1 MNLQINKLYLAI
13 LACSSVALGA
23 CNSGTTTNGSSNTT
37 SSDITRLGASATN
50 CLQLNNSKVDGNQWW
65 ITASTELKNTCSSAV
80 NLDGTIIELSNNS
93 SALNGNGFSMN
104 SVSPWSTKNSLE
116 FAYATNKVSITVH
129 SDLQVASNGV
139 VTVSFGGNPGM
150 SVDPVANSFVVKVN
164 GSTPAPTPTPTPSP
178 TPSPTPVPTPAP
190 TPTPVPVNGLPTPI
204 HFNATSTAS
213 GSIYFH
219 LNLPYGSGNVEKLT
233 ITNNYTDLFISNYV
247 AGALLG
253 HLMHQKF
260 PKLNFN
266 RDYIY
271 GTVFGQLL
279 QENINTS
286 NYSNTTDWIN
296 PVDNERNSL
305 LNSGQGGPYQINDYS
320 KRLENDKGI
329 GLVNFV
335 ALQKGL
341 GYTVE
346 DQDSGKQTASK
357 GPDSLDQKY
366 FGPMAAA
373 YFHLNDMNRLAMN
386 NAETWGPQAA
396 YYSQCMTNLQDS
408 KASQNKY
415 NIYDMILN
423 AAYNA
428 GTYSIIIKD
437 YFRICS
443 GMYTTS
449 PETSQINSIGN
460 YTLSDTAYQTA
471 IGTKEAVGGT
481 FILYPRQIRI
491 YLDQIYNQK
500 TYDSPAITGDNHIKL
515 SLQDVEYVFQ
525 NAIGTLA
532 YINKAGKYEFVS
544 PDLSKQAFEAALAK
558 NKLSISGALDIG
570 TLAGKTNFFNL
581 LDDAINNLAS
591 QGIDFGAITQT
602 TIGGA
607 SPTPTP
613 TPTPSPSVC
622 PKNPI
627 VYPAGRNTYTGG
639 TIVKAS
645 NGKLYQC
652 ISNVVAGWCNSP
664 SDVYAPG
671 SGWASGDAWQEYSC
685 QK

>member
-1 MNLQINKLYLAI
+1 MNFQFNKLYLAI
-13 LACSSVALGA
+13 LAGSSIALTA
-23 CNSGTTTNGSSNTT
+23 CNSGTGNNGNVANSVAAK
-37 SSDITRLGASATN
+37 LGATDSN
-50 CLQLNNSKVDGNQWW
+50 CLQVSSSKVDGNRWW
-65 ITASTELKNTCSSAV
+65 ISASVEMKNTCSGPV
-80 NLDGTIIELSNNS
+80 NLDNTVIELSNNKT
-93 SALNGNGFSMN
+93 ALNGSGFSMN
-104 SVSPWSTKNSLE
+104 SVSPWSAKNALE
-116 FAYATNKVSITVH
+116 FAYASNKVTVTIH
-129 SDLQVASNGV
+129 SDAQIAKNGNV
-139 VTVSFGGNPGM
+139 SVSFGGNPGM
-150 SVDPVANSFVVKVN
+150 NADPVAGSFVFKVN
-164 GSTPAPTPTPTPSP
+164 GSTPAPTPTPTPTPSP
-178 TPSPTPVPTPAP
+178 TPSPTPVPTPTPA
-190 TPTPVPVNGLPTPI
+190 PTPVPVSGLPTPI
-204 HFNATSTAS
+204 HFTPTSTAN
-213 GSIYFH
+213 GMIYFH
-219 LNLPYGSGNVEKLT
+219 LNLPYGSGNVEKLE
-233 ITNNYTDLFISNYV
+233 INANYTDLLISNYV

-253 HLMHQKF
+253 HLIHQKL
-260 PKLNFN
+260 PNLNID

-286 NYSNTTDWIN
+286 NYSNASDWIN

-320 KRLENDKGI
+320 KRLENDKGV

-373 YFHLNDMNRLAMN
+373 YFHLNDMNRLEMN
-386 NAETWGPQAA
+386 NAETWGPQAE
-396 YYSQCMTNLQDS
+396 YYSKCMANLQDG

-437 YFRICS
+437 YFRICA
-443 GMYTTS
+443 GMYTTN
-449 PETSQINSIGN
+449 PEMTQVNAMGN
-460 YTLSDTAYQTA
+460 YTLSDSQYQNA
-471 IGTKEAVGGT
+471 IGTKEAIGGT

-500 TYDSPAITGDNHIKL
+500 TYDSPAVTLENHIKL

-544 PDLSKQAFEAALAK
+544 PDLSKQAFEAALTK

-570 TLAGKTNFFNL
+570 TPVGKTSFFNL

-591 QGIDFGAITQT
+591 QGIDFSAITQT
-602 TIGGA
+602 TIGGV
-607 SPTPTP
+607 TPTP
-613 TPTPSPSVC
+613 TPTPSPAVC
-622 PKNPI
+622 PKNPV
-627 VYPAGRNTYTGG
+627 VYPAERGKYTGG
-639 TIVKAS
+639 SIIKAS
-645 NGKLYQC
+645 NGKLYEC
-652 ISNVVAGWCNSP
+652 ISNVVAGWCNSS

-671 SGWASGDAWQEYSC
+671 SGWAAGDAWREYSC